1 VEISVLA
8 SGSDGNCALIAAGR
22 GDDSV
27 HVALDCGIPQRP
39 ARELALVT
47 GRPLTS
53 VAGVLCTHRHSDHA
67 THVVAVAARAQAPL
81 FAHPGALGTSRA
93 TSANEI
99 RRRGV
104 QVIPLE
110 DRVGFTLGPLHCT
123 PVQLPHDAEPTFGFI
138 FEEAGGARAGFFT
151 DLGHLGPLQG
161 NLLDGVE
168 TLVLE
173 FNHDRAMLRAG
184 PYPPILQARVGGEYG
199 HLANEQSEEW
209 LAAFA
214 PRSLR
219 TLVLAHLSKR
229 NNTPELA
236 QAAAA
241 RGLAR
246 RGLSGVRVLTARP
259 RGPVVAGLD

>member
-1 VEISVLA
+1 MLA

-22 GDDSV
+22 GDDAV
-27 HVALDCGIPQRP
+27 HVVLDCGIPQRP
-39 ARELALVT
+39 ARELALLT

-53 VAGVLCTHRHSDHA
+53 VAGVLCTHRHADHA

-81 FAHPGALGTSRA
+81 FAHPAALGTSRA
-93 TSANEI
+93 TSSSEI

-104 QVIPLE
+104 TVIPLA
-110 DRVGFTLGPLHCT
+110 DRVGFTLGPLHCL
-123 PVQLPHDAEPTFGFI
+123 PVQLPHDAEPTFGFV

-151 DLGHLGPLQG
+151 DLGHLGPLEG

-173 FNHDRAMLRAG
+173 FNHDRAMLRGG
-184 PYPPILQARVGGEYG
+184 PYPPMLQERVGGDLG

-214 PRSLR
+214 PRGLR

-241 RGLAR
+241 RGLRR
-246 RGLSGVRVLTARP
+246 RGLANVKVLTAVP
-259 RGPVVAGLD
+259 RGPVRAESC